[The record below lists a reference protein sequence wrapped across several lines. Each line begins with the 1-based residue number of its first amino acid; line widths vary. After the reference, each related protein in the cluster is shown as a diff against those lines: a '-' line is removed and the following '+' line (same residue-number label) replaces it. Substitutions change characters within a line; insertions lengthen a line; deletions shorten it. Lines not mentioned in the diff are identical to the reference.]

1 MNSSLIPFF
10 KPQGVAILGASSK
23 PNKLSYGILE
33 NLLKYGYQGGIYPV
47 NPNAQEILGVKVYPV
62 LVQVPEPVDL
72 AVVVL
77 PVGMI
82 LDTMRECAD
91 RGLKQSS
98 SLQAGFVR
106 WAVRASKLNEKRLIS
121 RARTVCASSDQTA
134 WGRWTCAAV

>member
-1 MNSSLIPFF
+1 M
-10 KPQGVAILGASSK
+10 
-23 PNKLSYGILE
+23 
-33 NLLKYGYQGGIYPV
+33 

-106 WAVRASKLNEKRLIS
+106 WAVSVEIERKRLIS
-121 RARTVCASSDQTA
+121 RAHGMRVIDQTA
-134 WGRWTCAAV
+134 GTMDMRSGLNTTFIKGMPPRGPIAFISQSGAVCGVVDSS